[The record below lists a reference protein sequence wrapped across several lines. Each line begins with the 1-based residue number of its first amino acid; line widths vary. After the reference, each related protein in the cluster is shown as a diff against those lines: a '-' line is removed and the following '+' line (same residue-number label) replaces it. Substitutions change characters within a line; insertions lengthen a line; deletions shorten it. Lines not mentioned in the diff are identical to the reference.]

1 MNLKPDFQPNRT
13 LSFEKMMFNETEAKV
28 ISKLKNQILK
38 NSIKNTVVTY
48 YCTHEIY
55 LLLECQV
62 VTYYCTHSMLQ

>member
-38 NSIKNTVVTY
+38 NSIKNTEFYHVY
-48 YCTHEIY
+48 SIEIY